1 MKRVLVIE
9 DQDAVKE
16 VTKVMLELQGYAAVL
31 ADSPQDGIAKAGDKF
46 DLILIDIM
54 MPEMDGYEVA
64 RALRSDP
71 ALVRVP
77 IVAVTSY
84 AMVGDRER
92 ILAAG
97 CTGYIEK
104 PIDPAAFAVQ
114 VEQHLLAAKSKDE
127 AP

>member
-54 MPEMDGYEVA
+54 MPEMDGYQVLTEIRKNPATKGVKCVA
-64 RALRSDP
+64 FTAKASGADISELTKRGFDDYIIKPFTLGEFK
-71 ALVRVP
+71 LK
-77 IVAVTSY
+77 I
-84 AMVGDRER
+84 
-92 ILAAG
+92 AG
-97 CTGYIEK
+97 
-104 PIDPAAFAVQ
+104 
-114 VEQHLLAAKSKDE
+114 LL
-127 AP
+127 